1 MSSADLPILVAR
13 GCGLSLGC
21 IGAGTV
27 DWVEGWRLWS
37 GLELASVGLARH
49 RALNVWDRAA
59 SDSGKRYS
67 GWPDGDHCWGH
78 ELVVVDGW
86 GISLCCRM
94 DCY

>member
-1 MSSADLPILVAR
+1 MVR
-13 GCGLSLGC
+13 VG
-21 IGAGTV
+21 V
-27 DWVEGWRLWS
+27 
-37 GLELASVGLARH
+37 ASVGLARH